1 MVVLIFGSTG
11 SAGGSVL
18 RVCLT
23 ATRVSEVRVIARRPV
38 EVTHPKLVVRVHSD
52 FENFAAVADAFAGVD
67 ACLYCLGVSA
77 TQVPDE
83 PTYRTITHDFTLA
96 AAKMLLERSPD
107 AMFHFISGAGARPD
121 SRFMWARVKA
131 ETERDLID
139 LVDAVCWRPAFID
152 GENSKNAPRLYQALR
167 PLARLLRP
175 FKSMYVKGEDIGRA
189 MLQATVDERAGGI
202 VENAEIRSLAGRY
215 AVSHAA
221 TRHTGG
227 ANSAR

>member
-11 SAGGSVL
+11 SAGGSVV
-18 RVCLT
+18 RVCLEAPHVT
-23 ATRVSEVRVIARRPV
+23 AVRVIARRPV
-38 EVTHPKLVVRVHSD
+38 DHTDQKLSVRVHGD
-52 FENFAAVADAFAGVD
+52 FQNFAAVADAFAGVD

-83 PTYRTITHDFTLA
+83 PTYRTITHDFALA

-107 AMFHFISGAGARPD
+107 AMFHFISGAGARRD

-221 TRHTGG
+221 TRRSGG
-227 ANSAR
+227 ANSGG